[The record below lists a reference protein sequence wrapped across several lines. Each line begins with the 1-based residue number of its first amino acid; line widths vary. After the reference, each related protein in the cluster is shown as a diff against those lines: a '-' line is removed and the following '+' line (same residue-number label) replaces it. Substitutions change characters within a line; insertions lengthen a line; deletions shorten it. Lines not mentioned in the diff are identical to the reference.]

1 MVKINVPLINATFG
15 FYIVCGNEYGL
26 GAGNPM
32 HRTMVTS
39 E

>member
-1 MVKINVPLINATFG
+1 MNRLGP
-15 FYIVCGNEYGL
+15 

-32 HRTMVTS
+32 HRTMVTA

>member
-1 MVKINVPLINATFG
+1 MLNLILQCG
-15 FYIVCGNEYGL
+15 FGL

-32 HRTMVTS
+32 HRTIVTL